1 MNTISIDT
9 ILNQY
14 DFNLAYAMRLVG
26 DLTDEQMTITPAT
39 GLVNHPAWT
48 LGHLASASALLTE
61 DLGAEI
67 DFPKE
72 WSVLFLRK
80 GPGDPTL
87 PDPDTA
93 KYPSKK
99 DLLDELR
106 RQHEKVKQ
114 LVRQQ
119 TDDEL
124 KKSVQW
130 KFNDHM
136 PTLFDVVVFFCINH
150 EAMHLGQLAAW
161 RRAMGLHSALSD
173 V

>member
-14 DFNLAYAMRLVG
+14 DFNLAYAKRLVD
-26 DLTDEQMTITPAT
+26 DLSDEQMTTAPVT

-48 LGHLASASALLTE
+48 IGHLASASALLTE
-61 DLGAEI
+61 DLGVQI
-67 DFPKE
+67 DFPE
-72 WSVLFLRK
+72 SWSELFLRK

-87 PDPDTA
+87 PDPDTV

-99 DLLDELR
+99 ELLDELW

-114 LVRQQ
+114 LIRQQ

-124 KKSVQW
+124 KKAVKW
-130 KFNDHM
+130 KFSDHM
-136 PTLFDVVVFFCINH
+136 PALVDVVVFFCVNH

-161 RRAMGLHSALSD
+161 RRAMGLNSVLGD
-173 V
+173 L

>member
-1 MNTISIDT
+1 MISIDT
-9 ILNQY
+9 IMNQY
-14 DFNLAYAMRLVG
+14 DFNLAYAQRLVDG
-26 DLTDEQMTITPAT
+26 LSDEQMTTTPVT

-61 DLGAEI
+61 DLGGQI

-72 WSVLFLRK
+72 WSELFLRK

-87 PDPDTA
+87 PDPDSA

-99 DLLDELR
+99 DLLDELC

-114 LVRQQ
+114 LLRQQ

-124 KKSVQW
+124 KKAVPW
-130 KFNDHM
+130 KFRNHM
-136 PTLFDVVVFFCINH
+136 PALSDVVVFFCVNH

-161 RRAMGLHSALSD
+161 RRAMGLKSVLGD
-173 V
+173 L

>member
-1 MNTISIDT
+1 MNRISIDT

-14 DFNLAYAMRLVG
+14 DFNLAYAKRLVD
-26 DLTDEQMTITPAT
+26 DLSDEQMTTTPAT

-61 DLGAEI
+61 DLGAQT

-72 WSVLFLRK
+72 WSELFLRK

-99 DLLDELR
+99 DLLDELH

-114 LVRQQ
+114 LVRHQ
-119 TDDEL
+119 TDEDL
-124 KKSVQW
+124 KKAVQW
-130 KFNDHM
+130 KFSDHM
-136 PTLFDVVVFFCINH
+136 PALYDVVVFFCVNH

-161 RRAMGLHSALSD
+161 RRAMDLGSALSRI
-173 V
+173 